1 MHRMSACILVVMAGM
16 SFGNAASAQ
25 RTGASLDAG
34 ALNLRFADSLN
45 ANAIALT
52 PAVWM
57 ESSRATLSGT
67 GTISQ
72 FIEGGWAAQ
81 ANADGSVFTR
91 RRSLFLGELEGA
103 AGGST
108 HNDGAHTTQLMAN
121 GRAHIAN
128 DFRGAWIGAGAGRGY
143 DGSSWRN
150 VVQGEAAAWARFNS
164 ATAFASVTP
173 VAVADSIRYT
183 DAQLSASL
191 NLPIFELGA
200 TGGHRS
206 GGGSKSWGNASVTA
220 WIAARIAIVASA
232 GNYPSDFTQGF
243 PGGRF
248 ASLSVRIGMRRFPP
262 ATSSIPELEDLR
274 SSTSSG
280 SLKFESSELPG
291 GEREVRLYAPD
302 AVSAELMADF
312 TAWKVVK
319 LENAGGG
326 WWSSRFAVKA
336 GIHEL
341 NVRVNNGPW
350 ITPPGLPS
358 KTDEFGG
365 SVGIL
370 IISAPSM

>member
-1 MHRMSACILVVMAGM
+1 MHRMSACILVVMAGV

-25 RTGASLDAG
+25 RSGASIDAG
-34 ALNLRFADSLN
+34 ALNMRYADSVN

-52 PAVWM
+52 PAMWI
-57 ESSRATLSGT
+57 ESSRATLSAT

-72 FIEGGWAAQ
+72 FIDGGWSAQ
-81 ANADGSVFTR
+81 ANAAGSVFTR
-91 RRSLFLGELEGA
+91 RRSLFLGEVEGS

-108 HNDGAHTTQLMAN
+108 HNEGAHTGQLIAI
-121 GRAHIAN
+121 GRAHIMN
-128 DFRGAWIGAGAGRGY
+128 DFRGAWIGGGAGRAN

-183 DAQLSASL
+183 DAQISASL
-191 NLPIFELGA
+191 NLPVFELGA

-220 WIAARIAIVASA
+220 WVAPRIAIVASA
-232 GNYPSDFTQGF
+232 GTYPVDFTQGF

-248 ASLSVRIGMRRFPP
+248 ASLSLRIGMRRFPP

-274 SSTSSG
+274 SSTSS
-280 SLKFESSELPG
+280 SPLRLESRELPG
-291 GEREVRLYAPD
+291 GQRRIRLYAPK
-302 AVSAELMADF
+302 AASVELMADF
-312 TAWKVVK
+312 TDWKTVK
-319 LENAGGG
+319 LENTGGG
-326 WWSSRFAVKA
+326 WWSSPFHLTP

-341 NVRVNNGPW
+341 NVRIDAGPW

-370 IISAPSM
+370 IIRARSM

>member
-1 MHRMSACILVVMAGM
+1 MHRLSACILVVMAGM
-16 SFGNAASAQ
+16 SFGSAAAAQ
-25 RTGASLDAG
+25 RIGASLDAG
-34 ALNLRFADSLN
+34 ALSMRYADSVN
-45 ANAIALT
+45 ANAIAFT

-57 ESSRATLSGT
+57 ESSRTSFSAT

-72 FIEGGWAAQ
+72 FIDGGWAAQ
-81 ANADGSVFTR
+81 ADAGGSIFTP
-91 RRSLFLGELEGA
+91 RRSLFLGEIEGT

-108 HNDGAHTTQLMAN
+108 HNGGGKTGQLLASA
-121 GRAHIAN
+121 RAHITN
-128 DFRGAWIGAGAGRGY
+128 DYRGAWIGSGAGRAF

-150 VVQGEAAAWARFNS
+150 VLQGEAAAWARFNS
-164 ATAFASVTP
+164 ATVFASVTP

-183 DAQLSASL
+183 DAQLSGSL

-220 WIAARIAIVASA
+220 WVASRIAIVASA
-232 GNYPSDFTQGF
+232 GTYPVDITQGF

-248 ASLSVRIGMRRFPP
+248 ASLSLRIGMRRFPP
-262 ATSSIPELEDLR
+262 ATSSIRELEDLR
-274 SSTSSG
+274 ASTPAS
-280 SLKFESSELPG
+280 SLKFESSELVS

-302 AVSAELMADF
+302 AAIVELMADV
-312 TAWKVVK
+312 TDWKVVK

-326 WWSSRFAVKA
+326 WWSSRFPLAA

-341 NVRVNNGPW
+341 NVRIDSGPW

-365 SVGIL
+365 SVGVL
-370 IISAPSM
+370 IIRGPSM